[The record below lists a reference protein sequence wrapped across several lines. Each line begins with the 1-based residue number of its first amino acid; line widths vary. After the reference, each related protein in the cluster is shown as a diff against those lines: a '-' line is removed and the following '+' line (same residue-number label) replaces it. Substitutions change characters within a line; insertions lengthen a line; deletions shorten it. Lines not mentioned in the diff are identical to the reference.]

1 LLNEIRRELG
11 NSTKVLA
18 PSRTAKEDSN
28 SLQTAVKEKQE
39 KVERFKSEFAKT
51 ALAEGQIVSTRPQP
65 TAAPQPQTAQT
76 SNVVYAMSGLRMQDS
91 SILQADVKESR
102 EKVERLKAEVAA
114 EDQVSKVLA
123 EADTGGREFKNITLD
138 IEKTIQVH
146 RTHDLFNVHAFPSQS
161 QTHFTLQSIHLFPF
175 SPFLLVHLLK
185 YTLVRADERRNC
197 RLQYPWKQLYL
208 FLTLTQR

>member
-1 LLNEIRRELG
+1 MLNEIRRELG

-28 SLQTAVKEKQE
+28 TLQTAVKETQE

-65 TAAPQPQTAQT
+65 TAAPQPQSAQT

-161 QTHFTLQSIHLFPF
+161 QTHFTLHSIHLFPF

-208 FLTLTQR
+208 F

>member
-1 LLNEIRRELG
+1 MLNEIRRELG

-28 SLQTAVKEKQE
+28 SLQTDVNEPQE
-39 KVERFKSEFAKT
+39 EVESFKSEVAKT

-65 TAAPQPQTAQT
+65 TAAPQPQSAQT

-91 SILQADVKESR
+91 SILQAAVKESR
-102 EKVERLKAEVAA
+102 EKIERLKVEVAA

-146 RTHDLFNVHAFPSQS
+146 RTHDLFNVHAFSS
-161 QTHFTLQSIHLFPF
+161 QTHFTRHSMHLFPF
-175 SPFLLVHLLK
+175 SLFLLVHLLK
-185 YTLVRADERRNC
+185 YALVRADESRNC
-197 RLQYPWKQLYL
+197 RLQYP
-208 FLTLTQR
+208 